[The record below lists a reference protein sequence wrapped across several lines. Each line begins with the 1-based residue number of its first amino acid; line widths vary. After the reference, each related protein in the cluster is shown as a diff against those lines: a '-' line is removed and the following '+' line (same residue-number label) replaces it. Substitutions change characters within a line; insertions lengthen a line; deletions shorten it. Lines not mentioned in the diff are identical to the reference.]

1 METTW
6 RWSLLAAVAPVT
18 WGAAYFVTAQTLPAS
33 HPLWGSVLRALPA
46 GLVLLA
52 VARRA
57 PRGAWWW
64 RSLVLGALNMSA
76 FFVLVYI
83 AAQRLPTSVA
93 STVMAVSPFAL
104 ALVAWPLL
112 GQRPRA
118 ASLAGAGLG
127 FAGVVAMLLTG
138 TVTVD
143 PLGVLAG
150 TTAMLMSS
158 LGFVLATRWKDDV
171 HVLTTTSWQLVAGGL
186 LLVPVALVSE
196 GAPPALDGQAWLGL
210 AFLSLVAT
218 ALAYV
223 TWFTALRHLPA
234 SAVGLVGL
242 LNPVTGVAVGLAL
255 GGERLTVLQVLGV
268 LMVLAGVLVGQPAAR
283 ALLHRTRQPRETE
296 VPGRPM
302 PRNLGLTSD
311 DDVLDPQQV
320 AHVAQPASASVGS
333 SGASAAGRCSR

>member
-1 METTW
+1 LSSVETTW

-18 WGAAYFVTAQTLPAS
+18 WGAAYFVTAHTLPAS

-52 VARRA
+52 LARRA

-64 RSLVLGALNMSA
+64 RSAVLGALNMSA
-76 FFVLVYI
+76 FFVLVYV

-127 FAGVVAMLLTG
+127 LTGVVAMLVTG
-138 TVTVD
+138 GVAVD

-150 TTAMLMSS
+150 ATAMVMSS
-158 LGFVLATRWKDDV
+158 IGFVLATRWKDDV
-171 HVLTTTSWQLVAGGL
+171 DVLTTTSWQLVAGGL
-186 LLVPVALVSE
+186 LLVPAALVAE
-196 GAPPALDGQAWLGL
+196 GGPPALDGRAWLGL
-210 AFLSLVAT
+210 AFLSLAAT
-218 ALAYV
+218 ALAYLA
-223 TWFTALRHLPA
+223 WFTALRHLPA

-242 LNPVTGVAVGLAL
+242 LNPVTGVAIGLLL
-255 GGERLTVLQVLGV
+255 GGERLTALQVLGV
-268 LMVLAGVLVGQPAAR
+268 AAVLAAVLVGQPAVATRLTRRRAAR
-283 ALLHRTRQPRETE
+283 AHH
-296 VPGRPM
+296 PGPT
-302 PRNLGLTSD
+302 G
-311 DDVLDPQQV
+311 PQTHGRV
-320 AHVAQPASASVGS
+320 HASTTGT
-333 SGASAAGRCSR
+333 

>member
-6 RWSLLAAVAPVT
+6 RWSLVAAIAPVT
-18 WGAAYFVTAQTLPAS
+18 WGAAYFVTAHTLPAS

-46 GLVLLA
+46 GLLLLA
-52 VARRA
+52 LARRR
-57 PRGAWWW
+57 PTGVWWW

-76 FFVLVYI
+76 FFVLVYV

-93 STVMAVSPFAL
+93 STVMAVAPFAL

-127 FAGVVAMLLTG
+127 LAGVIAMLVTG
-138 TVTVD
+138 RVAVD

-150 TTAMLMSS
+150 AAAMLMSS
-158 LGFVLATRWKDDV
+158 FGFVLATRWKDEVD
-171 HVLTTTSWQLVAGGL
+171 VLTTTSWQLVAGGL
-186 LLVPVALVSE
+186 LLVPAALVVE
-196 GAPPALDGQAWLGL
+196 GAPPTLDARAWLGV

-218 ALAYV
+218 AVAFV
-223 TWFTALRHLPA
+223 AWFSALRHLDA

-255 GGERLTVLQVLGV
+255 GGESLTSLQVAGVVTVL
-268 LMVLAGVLVGQPAAR
+268 AAVLVGQPAVLAR
-283 ALLHRTRQPRETE
+283 LRLRRRSAGHPLRGGTTAP
-296 VPGRPM
+296 
-302 PRNLGLTSD
+302 LT
-311 DDVLDPQQV
+311 P
-320 AHVAQPASASVGS
+320 
-333 SGASAAGRCSR
+333 AGR

>member
-1 METTW
+1 VETTW

-171 HVLTTTSWQLVAGGL
+171 DVLTTTSWQLVAGGL

-196 GAPPALDGQAWLGL
+196 GAPPALDGRAWLGL

>member
-158 LGFVLATRWKDDV
+158 LGFVLATRWKDDA

-196 GAPPALDGQAWLGL
+196 GAPPALDGRAWLGL

>member
-1 METTW
+1 MESTW

-18 WGAAYFVTAQTLPAS
+18 WGAAYYVTAQTLPDS

-46 GLVLLA
+46 GLLLLV

-64 RSLVLGALNMSA
+64 RSLVLGSLNMSA
-76 FFVLVYI
+76 FFVLVYV

-112 GQRPRA
+112 GQRPRV

-127 FAGVVAMLLTG
+127 FTGVVAMLLTG
-138 TVTVD
+138 SVQID
-143 PLGVLAG
+143 PVGVLAG
-150 TTAMLMSS
+150 TAAMLMSS
-158 LGFVLATRWKDDV
+158 VGFVLATRWKDEVD
-171 HVLTTTSWQLVAGGL
+171 VLTTTSWQLVAGGL
-186 LLVPVALVSE
+186 LLVPVAVAAE
-196 GAPPALDGQAWLGL
+196 GAPPTLDARGWLGL

-242 LNPVTGVAVGLAL
+242 LNPVTGVAAGLTL
-255 GGERLTVLQVLGV
+255 GGEHLTGRQTLGV
-268 LMVLAGVLVGQPAAR
+268 VAVLAAVLLGQPAVQAR
-283 ALLHRTRQPRETE
+283 LRGRRPTPHPGHDTVRAVAQLTPR
-296 VPGRPM
+296 G
-302 PRNLGLTSD
+302 S
-311 DDVLDPQQV
+311 
-320 AHVAQPASASVGS
+320 HVASPGATS
-333 SGASAAGRCSR
+333 SSS

>member
-1 METTW
+1 
-6 RWSLLAAVAPVT
+6 
-18 WGAAYFVTAQTLPAS
+18 
-33 HPLWGSVLRALPA
+33 ALPA

-57 PRGAWWW
+57 PHGTWWW

-150 TTAMLMSS
+150 ATAMLMSS

-171 HVLTTTSWQLVAGGL
+171 DVLTTTSWQLVAGGL

-196 GAPPALDGQAWLGL
+196 GAPPALDGRAWLGL

-255 GGERLTVLQVLGV
+255 GGEHLTLLQSLGV

-283 ALLHRTRQPRETE
+283 ALLHRPRLARETE
-296 VPGRPM
+296 IPGRSM
-302 PRNLGLTSD
+302 PRNLGLTRD
-311 DDVLDPQQV
+311 DDVLDGQQV
-320 AHVAQPASASVGS
+320 AHVAQPASAIVGS
-333 SGASAAGRCSR
+333 SGASAAVRCSR

>member
-18 WGAAYFVTAQTLPAS
+18 WGAAYFVTAQTLPAT

-46 GLVLLA
+46 GVVLLA
-52 VARRA
+52 IARRA

-76 FFVLVYI
+76 FFVLVYV

-127 FAGVVAMLLTG
+127 LAGVVAMLLTG
-138 TVTVD
+138 SVAVD

-150 TTAMLMSS
+150 AAAMLMSS
-158 LGFVLATRWKDDV
+158 VGFVLATRWKDDV
-171 HVLTTTSWQLVAGGL
+171 DVLTTTSWQLVAGGL
-186 LLVPVALVSE
+186 LLVPVAALVE
-196 GAPPALDGQAWLGL
+196 GGPPTLDARGWLGM

-223 TWFTALRHLPA
+223 AWFTALHHLPA

-242 LNPVTGVAVGLAL
+242 LNPVTGVVVGLAL
-255 GGERLTVLQVLGV
+255 GGEHLTGRQTLGV
-268 LMVLAGVLVGQPAAR
+268 AAVLAAVLLGQPALQAR
-283 ALLHRTRQPRETE
+283 LRRRRPVVPADPDVVRTPAP
-296 VPGRPM
+296 VP
-302 PRNLGLTSD
+302 
-311 DDVLDPQQV
+311 
-320 AHVAQPASASVGS
+320 
-333 SGASAAGRCSR
+333 AGRR

>member
-1 METTW
+1 
-6 RWSLLAAVAPVT
+6 
-18 WGAAYFVTAQTLPAS
+18 
-33 HPLWGSVLRALPA
+33 
-46 GLVLLA
+46 
-52 VARRA
+52 
-57 PRGAWWW
+57 
-64 RSLVLGALNMSA
+64 MSA

-171 HVLTTTSWQLVAGGL
+171 DVLTTTSWQLVAGGL

>member
-6 RWSLLAAVAPVT
+6 RWSLVAAVAPVT
-18 WGAAYFVTAQTLPAS
+18 WGAAYFVTAHALPAS

-52 VARRA
+52 LSRRR
-57 PRGAWWW
+57 PHGSWWW
-64 RSLVLGALNMSA
+64 RSLALGALNMSA
-76 FFVLVYI
+76 FFVLVYV

-127 FAGVVAMLLTG
+127 LAGVVAMLVTG
-138 TVTVD
+138 SVAVD

-150 TTAMLMSS
+150 AAAMLMSS
-158 LGFVLATRWKDDV
+158 FGFVLATRWKDEVD
-171 HVLTTTSWQLVAGGL
+171 VLTTTSWQLVAGGL
-186 LLVPVALVSE
+186 LLVPAALVVE
-196 GAPPALDGQAWLGL
+196 GAPPALDGRAWLGV

-218 ALAYV
+218 AVAFV
-223 TWFTALRHLPA
+223 AWFSALRHLDA

-255 GGERLTVLQVLGV
+255 GGERLTALQGAGVVTVL
-268 LMVLAGVLVGQPAAR
+268 LAVLVGQPAVLAR
-283 ALLHRTRQPRETE
+283 LRRRSAVHPPR
-296 VPGRPM
+296 GRATAP
-302 PRNLGLTSD
+302 LT
-311 DDVLDPQQV
+311 P
-320 AHVAQPASASVGS
+320 
-333 SGASAAGRCSR
+333 AGR

>member
-18 WGAAYFVTAQTLPAS
+18 WGAAYFVTAHTLPPT

-52 VARRA
+52 LARRV
-57 PRGAWWW
+57 PHGSWRW

-76 FFVLVYI
+76 FFVLVYV

-112 GQRPRA
+112 GQRPRL
-118 ASLAGAGLG
+118 ASIAGAGLG
-127 FAGVVAMLLTG
+127 FAGVVAMLVTG
-138 TVTVD
+138 SVRID
-143 PLGVLAG
+143 PAGVLAG
-150 TTAMLMSS
+150 VAAMLMSS
-158 LGFVLATRWKDDV
+158 VGFVLATRWKDDV
-171 HVLTTTSWQLVAGGL
+171 DVLTTTSWQLVAGGL
-186 LLVPVALVSE
+186 LLVPVAVVVE
-196 GAPPALDGQAWLGL
+196 GAPPALDGRGWLGL

-223 TWFTALRHLPA
+223 TWFAALRHLPA

-242 LNPVTGVAVGLAL
+242 LNPVTGVVAGLTL
-255 GGERLTVLQVLGV
+255 GGERLTGLQTLGV
-268 LMVLAGVLVGQPAAR
+268 AAVLAAVLVGQPAVQAR
-283 ALLHRTRQPRETE
+283 LPRRRPA
-296 VPGRPM
+296 PGHAPDPERPAA
-302 PRNLGLTSD
+302 RL
-311 DDVLDPQQV
+311 
-320 AHVAQPASASVGS
+320 A
-333 SGASAAGRCSR
+333 AAGR